1 MVNFVEKPFRKMDSI
16 WNIATAILAGN
27 LMKYLNINLGI
38 DFTVNSNL
46 NKDYLERQLSRV

>member
-16 WNIATAILAGN
+16 WNIATTILAGN

-46 NKDYLERQLSRV
+46 NKDYLEWQLSRA

>member
-46 NKDYLERQLSRV
+46 NKDCLEWQLSRV

>member
-1 MVNFVEKPFRKMDSI
+1 
-16 WNIATAILAGN
+16 
-27 LMKYLNINLGI
+27 MKYLNINLGI

>member
-27 LMKYLNINLGI
+27 LMTYLNINLGI
-38 DFTVNSNL
+38 DFTVDSNL
-46 NKDYLERQLSRV
+46 NKDYLEWQLSRV